1 MKDYCVS
8 FYIYPKK
15 EVLDIEGRTVGR
27 TLNNENFPVKDCR
40 MGKYITMKL
49 QASHKQEVL
58 EKSEEMAQKLLSN
71 PFTEDY
77 RIEIES

>member
-1 MKDYCVS
+1 MKDYDIS

-27 TLNNENFPVKDCR
+27 ALNNESFPVKDCR

-58 EKSEEMAQKLLSN
+58 EKSEEMAKKLLSN
-71 PFTEDY
+71 PLVEDY
-77 RIEIES
+77 RIEIKS